1 MAAAAAAVMLVLI
14 FAVAIIVAAAFAAH
28 ALFNYRGKRIE
39 LVLVGGNEFLHI
51 AVYDYLHDI
60 YVVAA
65 VALLIFAVLA
75 FLAQIH
81 EHRVLLAFVFKVIDN
96 VQFKVVTVVIGKGH
110 KIPFHFFHR

>member
-1 MAAAAAAVMLVLI
+1 MQLNYALLVMAAAAAAVMLVLT

-28 ALFNYRGKRIE
+28 ALFNYCGKRIE

-65 VALLIFAVLA
+65 VALLILAVLA
-75 FLAQIH
+75 FLGS
-81 EHRVLLAFVFKVIDN
+81 D
-96 VQFKVVTVVIGKGH
+96 
-110 KIPFHFFHR
+110 P